1 MMKLYKK
8 DILDDGT
15 QRFKSQLYLNRDTVD
30 FIMRID
36 GVMRCYGYGEKGFN
50 FYPYNEPYKI
60 VSNIKE
66 MKTQIL

>member
-1 MMKLYKK
+1 
-8 DILDDGT
+8 
-15 QRFKSQLYLNRDTVD
+15 
-30 FIMRID
+30 
-36 GVMRCYGYGEKGFN
+36 MRCYGYGEKGFN